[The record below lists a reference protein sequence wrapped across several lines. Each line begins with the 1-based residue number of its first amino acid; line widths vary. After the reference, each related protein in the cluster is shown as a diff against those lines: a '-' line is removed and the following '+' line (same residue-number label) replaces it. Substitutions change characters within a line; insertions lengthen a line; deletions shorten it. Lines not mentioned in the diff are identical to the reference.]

1 MLVISST
8 APYEAAE
15 LKALFS
21 SVGWADGL
29 SDRQLLAAMQHSSH
43 AVTARVD
50 GVLAGIVRSM
60 DDGIWSATID
70 CMVVHAAYQRQG
82 IAGAMLRALLRELSG
97 IRYVS
102 VSPNSSDTVPLYLKN
117 GFSRIEDGSLL
128 QLEHPQRGETA

>member
-8 APYEAAE
+8 EPYGAEE

-21 SVGWADGL
+21 SVGWADDL
-29 SDRQLLAAMQHSSH
+29 TEEQLLKAIQHSSH

-60 DDGIWSATID
+60 DDGIWSANID
-70 CMVVHAAYQRQG
+70 CMVVHAAYQRRG

-97 IRYVS
+97 IRYIS

-117 GFSRIEDGSLL
+117 GFELVEDGRLL
-128 QLEHPQRGETA
+128 QLEQPQKGEHA